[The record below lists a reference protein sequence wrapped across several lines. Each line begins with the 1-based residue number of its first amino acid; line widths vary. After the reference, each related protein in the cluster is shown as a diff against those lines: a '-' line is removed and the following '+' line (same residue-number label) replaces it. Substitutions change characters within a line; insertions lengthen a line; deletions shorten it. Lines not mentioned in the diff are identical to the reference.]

1 MMHLVSNLIRNKI
14 SQSWIVALF
23 GHLFGRFVVSSI
35 HNTENLQICRLRRF
49 AMVKLMDYK
58 NSKERFYLVT
68 STVVLFM
75 ITFTSQRKMN
85 GKIGLIYQSR
95 KMQISSLKILKFKI
109 LSLQQLIRFVT
120 LSFKN
125 IASKISFLHYLLD
138 QLVQVNLF
146 IFKMYYFNNFQER
159 NT

>member
-1 MMHLVSNLIRNKI
+1 MMHLVNNLIRNKI
-14 SQSWIVALF
+14 LLLQIVALF
-23 GHLFGRFVVSSI
+23 GLLFGRFVVSSI
-35 HNTENLQICRLRRF
+35 HNTENLQINKLRKF
-49 AMVKLMDYK
+49 AMVKLTDFK

-85 GKIGLIYQSR
+85 GKIGLIFLSR
-95 KMQISSLKILKFKI
+95 RMQISSLKIPKFKI
-109 LSLQQLIRFVT
+109 LQLLQQIRSVT
-120 LSFKN
+120 PTFKN
-125 IASKISFLHYLLD
+125 IVSKISFLHYLLG